1 MIFKFY
7 YLEKATKT
15 KGSNTNNTAI
25 CGLKYILWLLVR
37 VTNSSGL
44 DVSLGQG
51 QDMASVISAMHLE
64 AMKNPKNE
72 RGMGPAALS
81 LIKPGNS
88 ETQNKTTEV

>member
-7 YLEKATKT
+7 YLEKATEN

-25 CGLKYILWLLVR
+25 GGLKSILWFLLR

-51 QDMASVISAMHLE
+51 QDPASVISAMHLE

-72 RGMGPAALS
+72 RGTGPAALS
-81 LIKPGNS
+81 PVKPGNS
-88 ETQNKTTEV
+88 ETQNKMTEV